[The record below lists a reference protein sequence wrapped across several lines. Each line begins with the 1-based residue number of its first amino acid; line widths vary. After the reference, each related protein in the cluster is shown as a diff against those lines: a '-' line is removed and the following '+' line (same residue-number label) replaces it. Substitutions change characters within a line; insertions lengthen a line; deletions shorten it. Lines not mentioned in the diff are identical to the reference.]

1 MPHCYLL
8 YQFHF
13 CFHCH
18 LLCHHN
24 STSIATITISI
35 GITIAISAGGSGE
48 RCWISY
54 GCSAVCKV
62 DKTKPQ
68 KDAERRK
75 SERRGYWERKTERT
89 NKKEK
94 ESEKKKENRIEKE
107 KEKSIL
113 SPLPESISADRNPIP
128 IDNPIYSTFF
138 ALSYLVPSLISADVS
153 SYILS
158 AISTA
163 RCGAVRVSEG
173 ARERVRE
180 GDCEGARERAHGG
193 AREGKCERRNSVRS
207 RKRETPAHA
216 GPLLRSFVC
225 SFLVAA
231 FFFLV
236 LYLHTWKCA
245 HPRQIRSK
253 PLYPLSPLIISLY
266 RYLYSL

>member
-1 MPHCYLL
+1 MAAAL
-8 YQFHF
+8 FAR
-13 CFHCH
+13 
-18 LLCHHN
+18 
-24 STSIATITISI
+24 SIRRNHRKMRKGEKVREGDI
-35 GITIAISAGGSGE
+35 G
-48 RCWISY
+48 R
-54 GCSAVCKV
+54 
-62 DKTKPQ
+62 
-68 KDAERRK
+68 ERRREQIRK
-75 SERRGYWERKTERT
+75 RKNQRKRKKIELRRKRK
-89 NKKEK
+89 
-94 ESEKKKENRIEKE
+94 
-107 KEKSIL
+107 KSIL

-231 FFFLV
+231 FFLV